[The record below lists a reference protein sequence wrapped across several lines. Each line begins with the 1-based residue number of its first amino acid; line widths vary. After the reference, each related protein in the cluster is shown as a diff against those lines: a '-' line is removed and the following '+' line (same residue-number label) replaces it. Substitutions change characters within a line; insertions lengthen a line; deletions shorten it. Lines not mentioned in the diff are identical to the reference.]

1 MQGITENW
9 FSTNPFLPLINN
21 SAPIVQERAI
31 SNTPTTR
38 SPPGFQK
45 VSGISSG
52 LHNVASTPFDLMSF
66 NSADGTPVTTAP
78 HNPDFLVS
86 SPNIPSNISVPSFLP
101 VIKDLNTPNRVK
113 LPNFWTIAALSWFN
127 CAEITF
133 RQRNVDNDAD
143 KYLAVVDALNVT
155 QFSRVQ
161 HALLPD
167 TKHAYFFIKRALLRA
182 FANPDG
188 DKFEEIN
195 QLRIGNDDPIDF
207 VNKMKSILGN
217 DRSHPLAMRLM
228 RIKLLNCL
236 PCEVESALRK
246 WSFLS
251 FNALVERAGSLMK
264 SHRKRLNY
272 EHSNRRSSKRPRG
285 IPQQTRAGNSR
296 SHAPARYLSDQRPLS
311 ASGLCFYHNRFGRNA
326 IRCAQPCAWKQKRPS
341 TQTPCEL
348 PTKQRNRYADSYAR
362 NNNRRVNS
370 HFFVFDSRNNINF
383 LVDTSSATSVI
394 PPLNNKMS
402 LFHANP
408 PISALTD
415 TNMKAHGCQHMS
427 VSLAGCGTFQW
438 EFLIA
443 NVRHPILGLDF
454 LDHFSVS
461 IDIANRRIFRVP
473 RFPRRVFRHR
483 HKQPRITKHLPR
495 PQMSTLLTSYPSA
508 INHSNLAETRV
519 NATTAQVTQETRR
532 SISSVDV
539 RNDMHLTIKN
549 TKSPKSPQ
557 GRTLMPTVE
566 YVAKDEA
573 QANSTPGG
581 VINSSYDA
589 NEAFV
594 RVEGENDIFKITYD
608 PDPPLWSG
616 TSSTTTQAI

>member
-21 SAPIVQERAI
+21 SVPIVQERAI
-31 SNTPTTR
+31 PSTPTTR

-52 LHNVASTPFDLMSF
+52 LHNVASTPFDLMSY
-66 NSADGTPVTTAP
+66 NSADGTPVTSAP
-78 HNPDFLVS
+78 HKPDYMFS
-86 SPNIPSNISVPSFLP
+86 TPNAPGNSSVPFSFLP
-101 VIKDLNTPNRVK
+101 TMLKDVNTPNRVK
-113 LPNFWTIAALSWFN
+113 LPSFWTIAALSWFN

-143 KYLAVVDALNVT
+143 KYFAVVDALNVT

-167 TKHAYFFIKRALLRA
+167 SKHAYFFIKRALLRA
-182 FANPDG
+182 FASPDG

-195 QLRIGNDDPIDF
+195 RLCIGNDGPIDF

-251 FNALVERAGSLMK
+251 FNALVERADSLMK
-264 SHRKRLNY
+264 GYRKRLNY
-272 EHSNRRSSKRPRG
+272 EHSNRRSSKRQGG
-285 IPQQTRAGNSR
+285 ISRQTRAGNSR
-296 SHAPARYLSDQRPLS
+296 SHAPDRYFSDQRLLSAS
-311 ASGLCFYHNRFGRNA
+311 ASGLCFYHKRFGRNA
-326 IRCAQPCAWKQKRPS
+326 IRCAQPCAWQQKRPS
-341 TQTPCEL
+341 SHTPCEL
-348 PTKQRNRYADSYAR
+348 PTRQRTRYADSYAR
-362 NNNRRVNS
+362 NTNRRVNS

-383 LVDTSSATSVI
+383 LVDTNSAVSVI
-394 PPLNNKMS
+394 PPLNNKTS

-415 TNMKAHGCQHMS
+415 TNIKAYGCQHMS

-438 EFLIA
+438 KFHIA

-473 RFPRRVFRHR
+473 RFPRRVFQHR
-483 HKQPRITKHLPR
+483 HKQPRIPKHLPR
-495 PQMSTLLTSYPSA
+495 PQMSTLLNSSPFASNQT
-508 INHSNLAETRV
+508 NLAETRV
-519 NATTAQVTQETRR
+519 NATTAQFTRAAR
-532 SISSVDV
+532 KSSSPVDV
-539 RNDMHLTIKN
+539 RDEVNFALNNTTDTLVSHKSEVSRDKSDESQTVLGDEPSQTKPPPSQPRANNIMSSKIENFWKTVRRSNDHRFYEML
-549 TKSPKSPQ
+549 
-557 GRTLMPTVE
+557 
-566 YVAKDEA
+566 
-573 QANSTPGG
+573 
-581 VINSSYDA
+581 
-589 NEAFV
+589 
-594 RVEGENDIFKITYD
+594 
-608 PDPPLWSG
+608 
-616 TSSTTTQAI
+616 AI